1 MKKKKKENDII
12 LKHGA
17 WIIKTIP
24 HNIVLHHVND
34 KKMKNARYFSG
45 IIKALN
51 ELHEQILLDKRL
63 KNGYDASMESFK
75 NAIIETNNEFEELL
89 SSKTV
94 ERINKMLV
102 VDGEEGRES
111 KKRGG

>member
-1 MKKKKKENDII
+1 MNKNNDRNII
-12 LKHGA
+12 LKCGA
-17 WIIKTIP
+17 WTIKTIP

-34 KKMKNARYFSG
+34 KKMKNARYFGSVVE
-45 IIKALN
+45 ALK
-51 ELHEQILLDKRL
+51 ELHEQVLLDKRL

-75 NAIIETNNEFEELL
+75 NAIVETHKEFEELL

-111 KKRGG
+111 KNSGQ